1 MSARKSRKSHCGIRA
16 MNFVVIGRCE
26 KFAISMRVSPN
37 CAKMPCHFLMRQLQ
51 EVLKPAELFHH
62 SQRRGMDR
70 VAAKIAEEI
79 LVLLEHRY
87 LDAGACQKHA
97 KHHSRWATARNAT
110 RDPLIHDDQLR
121 LKCRPCEAVRRR
133 ELSFRSEL
141 GDAIRYCRPCALR
154 VRARHMFRAAN

>member
-1 MSARKSRKSHCGIRA
+1 MRHQRDELRLDREMREVRHLDARVAELR
-16 MNFVVIGRCE
+16 E
-26 KFAISMRVSPN
+26 D
-37 CAKMPCHFLMRQLQ
+37 PCHLLVRQLQ

-110 RDPLIHDDQLR
+110 RDPLIHEISLD
-121 LKCRPCEAVRRR
+121 
-133 ELSFRSEL
+133 
-141 GDAIRYCRPCALR
+141 
-154 VRARHMFRAAN
+154 